1 MKTPENNKTMETMV
15 TKSFMVEIV
24 RRHYMRKTIRER
36 VVAEFNWHGTVEQVI
51 NRAKAIVR
59 PLIGGGEFDGDYER
73 IISFDSIDIQEGGGG
88 FLIYYDV
95 KYLDEIR
102 NKYFNEQIVIDG
114 VELP

>member
-1 MKTPENNKTMETMV
+1 MEKRNTTTNNTMEP
-15 TKSFMVEIV
+15 KRFDVEIV
-24 RRHYMRKTIRER
+24 RRHYLRKTIKDR
-36 VVAEFNWHGTVEQVI
+36 VIAEFNWHGTVEQVI

-59 PLIGGGEFDGDYER
+59 PLIGGGEYDGDYER

-102 NKYFNEQIVIDG
+102 SKYMHEQIVIEG
-114 VELP
+114 IELP